1 MHNPSDIMHFAP
13 QSVPSRR
20 YAAVAF
26 VGALHIALIY
36 ALVTGLMPPV
46 FTTIPTRA
54 IDTRVIT
61 VAIEKPKPVP
71 KPVEPTLAKPAIDT
85 APPPVVRVELQTP
98 VSIDLAPSRPQ
109 PVIDSAAAAIAGT
122 HSTPPYPPFARR
134 LGHEGVVQLR
144 IMISPEGKVVGADVV
159 RSSGYAELDEAASSW
174 VLAHWRYRPAMRGTL
189 PVATT
194 ALAAVRFNLET
205 AR

>member
-1 MHNPSDIMHFAP
+1 MHFAP

-46 FTTIPTRA
+46 FTTIPPRI
-54 IDTRVIT
+54 IDTSVIT
-61 VAIEKPKPVP
+61 VAIEKPKPLL
-71 KPVEPTLAKPAIDT
+71 KPVEPTLAKPVIDT
-85 APPPVVRVELQTP
+85 APPPVVRVEMQTP
-98 VSIDLAPSRPQ
+98 ASIDVAPSRPQ
-109 PVIDSAAAAIAGT
+109 PVVDSAVAAIAAT
-122 HSTPPYPPFARR
+122 HTTPPYPALARR

-144 IMISPEGKVVGADVV
+144 IVISPEGRVVRADVV
-159 RSSGYAELDEAASSW
+159 RSSGYAEFDEAAPSW
-174 VLAHWRYRPAMRGTL
+174 VVAHWRYRPPMRGTM
-189 PVATT
+189 PVAAM
-194 ALAAVRFNLET
+194 ALAAVRFSLEA